1 MFDLFKKS
9 DLFDCQLQDFFSFSN
24 LPTMPFSKPYL
35 LHACFCL
42 FIALCRFTPTLI
54 SLRHLQVL
62 CMSAGR
68 SVGGRAA
75 ETLMVSDDICG
86 SVGLAGTFPAPPST
100 VRVPEMEDGATCL
113 QADGTFEGLNCLVE
127 DQTHLLNPCAP
138 LP

>member
-1 MFDLFKKS
+1 MEQQFVQYLVNLKS
-9 DLFDCQLQDFFSFSN
+9 LTCLPVSCRTFSLSN
-24 LPTMPFSKPYL
+24 LPTMPFSKPRL

-42 FIALCRFTPTLI
+42 FIAPCRFTPTLI

-62 CMSAGR
+62 CVSAGR
-68 SVGGRAA
+68 SVGGSAA
-75 ETLMVSDDICG
+75 ETLMVSL
-86 SVGLAGTFPAPPST
+86 GLAGTFPAPPST

-127 DQTHLLNPCAP
+127 DQTHLLNSCAP